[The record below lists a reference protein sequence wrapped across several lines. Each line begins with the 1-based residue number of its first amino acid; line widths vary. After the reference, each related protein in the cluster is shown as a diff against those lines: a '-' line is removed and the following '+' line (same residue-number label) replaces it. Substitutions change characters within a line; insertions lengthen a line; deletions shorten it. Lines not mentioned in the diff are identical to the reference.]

1 MLKSGE
7 VLAGKKLYLCM
18 KNVENDKACWITPGD
33 GNIGER
39 NRARV
44 KSSGN
49 NVTLIFHALQ
59 GSHGERK
66 ATHKCEG

>member
-1 MLKSGE
+1 
-7 VLAGKKLYLCM
+7 M

-39 NRARV
+39 IRARV
-44 KSSGN
+44 KSIGN